1 MKGGVDGTLSEN
13 KVISTLVGHHS
24 IKVGGFLHCGH
35 DPWILFTAAG
45 AVHVALDVHMDIFV
59 PYIVENQLFSDL
71 CNILLM
77 LLPSCMY
84 TDLYYQ
90 VSNRSAAG

>member
-1 MKGGVDGTLSEN
+1 MDGTLSKN
-13 KVISTLVGHHS
+13 KVISTLVGDHS

-35 DPWILFTAAG
+35 DPWILFTAAC
-45 AVHVALDVHMDIFV
+45 AVHVALDVHMDIFN
-59 PYIVENQLFSDL
+59 PYIVKINCFQI
-71 CNILLM
+71 CVNILLIV
-77 LLPSCMY
+77 LPSCMY